1 MDNNKEQS
9 IEREMINACTMGK
22 LEIVNKYIECNYFIL
37 INYIL
42 YCKIIIFL
50 I

>member
-1 MDNNKEQS
+1 MDNSKEQS

-22 LEIVNKYIECNYFIL
+22 FEIVNKYIECNYFIL

-42 YCKIIIFL
+42 CCKIVIFL